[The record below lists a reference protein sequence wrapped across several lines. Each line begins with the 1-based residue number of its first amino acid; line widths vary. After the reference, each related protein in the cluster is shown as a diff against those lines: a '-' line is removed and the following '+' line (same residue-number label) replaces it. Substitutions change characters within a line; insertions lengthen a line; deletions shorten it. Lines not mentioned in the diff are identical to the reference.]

1 MFTKFSRS
9 KLLPIFLALAFG
21 ACTRSMTTS
30 RYGTNGK
37 SSQDDFDD
45 AEETSEQ
52 SVAPFNKTNFDQGG
66 GDSVIHLPFSIG
78 DVRLCTQGVGG
89 TYSHNKKATKDDLDF
104 DTSNSAREEI
114 YAPVSGTAHVHTE
127 AATGSGFGN
136 HICIDIGGG
145 YYVVIGHF
153 DEILVCD
160 GCEVA
165 AGELIGIEGCTGTC
179 TGDHVHIGLH
189 KGDATLPAENGESVP
204 ATYYVQDASGNTQT
218 LQSDQFVCG
227 TDGDGKSYTSALKVA
242 NSHPDGTLV
251 KTANDVKVYV
261 LTNGELR
268 WLKNENVFWSLGYSF
283 DNLVVISDEELGCY
297 SPGPDIAEPG
307 FVKAIRDPIGQTWLL
322 QGLSTQSGRYRI
334 KVAETGWEAVLAS
347 FGLSHNAW
355 NPPPTVS
362 WTDSYL
368 TNWPEMDGFAKFRN
382 GTLVKEFNK
391 SDVYVAESNAAM
403 PIKDWQT
410 YLLLGFVERPI
421 VEVGSGVVK
430 SVQKVVGDC
439 GGGLYCISSDV
450 VKECA
455 HPMLVAP
462 DEPYVDQDDT
472 GETPEFTAAGYR
484 EEEEVEEKEE
494 KEAKEE
500 KEEREEGGSRRLQP
514 APSSASFVISYPDF
528 APRTLNVQMY
538 TSTNQLGNWWDW
550 SVFDNDGD
558 VSLSLDNV
566 PDDICGF
573 RLNVAEGDP
582 AYAWLCSGNGQSAS
596 LDPSATVLIT
606 YKGDAFSK
614 ASLLTWS
621 DPYGA
626 GCSALLKVS
635 SMPNCL

>member
-30 RYGTNGK
+30 RYGSHGK

-45 AEETSEQ
+45 DEETSEQ
-52 SVAPFNKTNFDQGG
+52 SVAPFNKSNFDQGG
-66 GDSVIHLPFSIG
+66 GDSVIHLPFSVG
-78 DVRLCTQGVGG
+78 DVRLCTQPAGG
-89 TYSHNKKATKDDLDF
+89 KFSHYTKATKNDIDL
-104 DTSNSAREEI
+104 DTSNTEREEI

-145 YYVVIGHF
+145 YYVVIGHL

-165 AGELIGIEGCTGTC
+165 AGELIGIEGCTGNC

-204 ATYYVQDASGNTQT
+204 ATYYVKDASGNTQT
-218 LQSDQFVCG
+218 LDSDQFVCG

-251 KTANDVKVYV
+251 KTANDAKVYV
-261 LTNGELR
+261 ITNGELR
-268 WLKNENVFWSLGYSF
+268 WIKNENVFWSVGYSF
-283 DNLVVISDEELGCY
+283 DNLVIISDEELGCY
-297 SPGPDIAEPG
+297 APGTDIADAG
-307 FVKAIRDPIGQTWLL
+307 FVKAIRDPVGQIWLL
-322 QGLSTQSGRYRI
+322 QGLSNQWNRNRI

-355 NPPPTVS
+355 NPPPSVV
-362 WTDSYL
+362 WTDLYL
-368 TNWPEMDGFAKFRN
+368 SNWPEMEGFAKFRN
-382 GTLVKEFNK
+382 GTLIKEFNK
-391 SDVYVAESNAAM
+391 SDVYVAEPKAAM

-421 VEVGSGVVK
+421 IEVGSGVVK
-430 SVQKVVGDC
+430 AVQKVVGNCD
-439 GGGLYCISSDV
+439 GGFYCISSDV
-450 VKECA
+450 VTECA

-462 DEPYVDQDDT
+462 NEPYTDQDDT
-472 GETPEFTAAGYR
+472 GETPEFTAAGYQ
-484 EEEEVEEKEE
+484 EE
-494 KEAKEE
+494 
-500 KEEREEGGSRRLQP
+500 EEREEGRKWERGEEEEIGSRELQS
-514 APSSASFVISYPDF
+514 ASSSASFVISYPDF

-538 TSTNQLGNWWDW
+538 TSTNQLGGWWDW
-550 SVFDNDGD
+550 SVFDSDQD
-558 VSLSLDNV
+558 VLLSIDNIPDNV
-566 PDDICGF
+566 CGF
-573 RLNVAEGDP
+573 RLNVATGNP
-582 AYAWLCSGNGQSAS
+582 ATSWLCAGNGSTAS

-614 ASLLTWS
+614 ASLLIWS

-626 GCSALLKVS
+626 GCSALLKIS